1 MRKHKIGGNQKVK
14 KFFASNKDLHGK
26 RVFKI
31 QNDFVGWCDKSDS
44 KSETCIYPKVVAKM
58 IYYK

>member
-1 MRKHKIGGNQKVK
+1 MKKHKIGGNQKVK

-31 QNDFVGWCDKSDS
+31 QNEFFDWPDYSDY